1 MPLITSRLFPGFT
14 PRRFIGISGS
24 ITAQASSFSQYSF
37 ATASLPINRE
47 LESEAI
53 EPDQVLIGF

>member
-1 MPLITSRLFPGFT
+1 LFPGFT